1 MMIKTVS
8 MLFAGIL
15 FSTLA
20 LGSTLR
26 SDSLTSDH
34 SQTDTSLTSPVNP
47 FHSIQNMLYKKRLD
61 TLQTKVPLTYNEH
74 VQAYIDIYLAKR
86 KADFEKIIGLSAYYF
101 PIFEES
107 LLNAGIPAE
116 LKYLAIVESELD
128 PHAVSRSGATGPWQ
142 FMYTTAKG
150 YGLTMDSYV
159 DERKDP
165 FYASVAAARY
175 LKTAYETFGDWLLA
189 IASYNCG
196 MGAVSRAVERAGG
209 ERSFWAVRNYLPLQ
223 TRNYVPAF
231 IATVYLMNNY
241 DKHSLVPVAANFSV
255 KTDVIPVTR
264 TVSLKSI
271 AEASGVPAGEL
282 SILNPAYKK
291 AVING
296 TESNPKR
303 LVLPVLDK
311 KAFASLYDILNRDTD
326 QPQVIAASVTE
337 GRTTQTTYKVKE
349 GETLGSIAVN
359 FGVDVQDLK
368 VWNSLKSYVV
378 VPGQSIQVTAPEAP
392 RVVKKPVAAKPAYY
406 TYKVKTGDTLSE
418 IAEKHGKTI
427 AEIKSLNGLRSSV
440 IQPGKVL
447 KIRKG

>member
-1 MMIKTVS
+1 

-34 SQTDTSLTSPVNP
+34 TKTDTTLTSPVNP
-47 FHSIQNMLYKKRLD
+47 FHAIQNMLYKKRLD
-61 TLQTKVPLTYNEH
+61 TLQNKVPLTYNEH

-86 KADFEKIIGLSAYYF
+86 KADFERIIGLSAYYF
-101 PIFEES
+101 PIFEQS
-107 LLNAGIPAE
+107 LLNADVPVE

-150 YGLTMDSYV
+150 YGLLMDSYV

-165 FYASVAAARY
+165 FYASIAAARY
-175 LKTAYETFGDWLLA
+175 LKNAYDTFGDWLLA

-209 ERSFWAVRNYLPLQ
+209 ERNFWAVRNYLPVQ

-241 DKHSLVPVAANFSV
+241 EKHNLVPRAATFAMN
-255 KTDVIPVTR
+255 TDVIPVTR

-271 AEASGVPAGEL
+271 AEASGVSAGEL
-282 SILNPAYKK
+282 SLLNPAYKK
-291 AVING
+291 AIING

-311 KAFASLYDILNRDTD
+311 KAFASLYDILNRDAD
-326 QPQVIAASVTE
+326 QPQIIAAGLGAEKTLPAV
-337 GRTTQTTYKVKE
+337 YKVKE

-368 VWNSLKSYVV
+368 VWNNLKSYVV
-378 VPGQSIQVTAPEAP
+378 VPGQSIRVNAPEVAKA
-392 RVVKKPVAAKPAYY
+392 VKKPVAAKPTYY
-406 TYKVKTGDTLSE
+406 TYKVKAGDTLSE
-418 IAEKHGKTI
+418 IAEKHGKTT
-427 AEIKSLNGLRSSV
+427 AEIKSMNGLKSSV

-447 KIRKG
+447 KIKKG